1 MSAVKL
7 SRLVLMSVNF
17 LLATK
22 AGFDTR
28 LWPLMT
34 SLSEAS
40 ENLEKSSPFWEH
52 LVAPTLSMQQRQLYS
67 QQNFLP
73 VLVSKMVLLLV
84 FHISLHIERLSLLVV
99 ERKVTK
105 SLSMVHL
112 VVLVL
117 HACRLQ
123 NSWEWMF
130 MGQQVQKLV
139 YRLSKTIIAIRSTTE
154 KKVILT
160 NSRKIRTVFIGHSNS
175 DLWLVPG
182 RDSLGVK
189 NLLKT
194 NLSLI
199 L

>member
-1 MSAVKL
+1 M
-7 SRLVLMSVNF
+7 
-17 LLATK
+17 
-22 AGFDTR
+22 
-28 LWPLMT
+28 
-34 SLSEAS
+34 
-40 ENLEKSSPFWEH
+40 
-52 LVAPTLSMQQRQLYS
+52 APTLSMQLHQLYS

-84 FHISLHIERLSLLVV
+84 FHISLHIERLSLLVA

-139 YRLSKTIIAIRSTTE
+139 YRLSKTIIAIRSIIE

-160 NSRKIRTVFIGHSNS
+160 SSRKIRMVFIGHGI
-175 DLWLVPG
+175 PEF
-182 RDSLGVK
+182 
-189 NLLKT
+189 
-194 NLSLI
+194 
-199 L
+199 

>member
-1 MSAVKL
+1 M
-7 SRLVLMSVNF
+7 
-17 LLATK
+17 
-22 AGFDTR
+22 
-28 LWPLMT
+28 
-34 SLSEAS
+34 
-40 ENLEKSSPFWEH
+40 
-52 LVAPTLSMQQRQLYS
+52 APTLSMQLRQLYS

-84 FHISLHIERLSLLVV
+84 FHISLHIERLSRLVA

-160 NSRKIRTVFIGHSNS
+160 NLRKIRTVFIGHRNS
-175 DLWLVPG
+175 G
-182 RDSLGVK
+182 F
-189 NLLKT
+189 
-194 NLSLI
+194 
-199 L
+199 

>member
-1 MSAVKL
+1 MTQIWL
-7 SRLVLMSVNF
+7 E
-17 LLATK
+17 
-22 AGFDTR
+22 AG
-28 LWPLMT
+28 
-34 SLSEAS
+34 
-40 ENLEKSSPFWEH
+40 ENLEKFLPFWEH
-52 LVAPTLSMQQRQLYS
+52 LVAPTLSMQLRQLYS

-84 FHISLHIERLSLLVV
+84 FHISLHIERLSLLV
-99 ERKVTK
+99 EEKKVTK

-160 NSRKIRTVFIGHSNS
+160 NSRKIRIVFIGHTNS
-175 DLWLVPG
+175 GLWLVEW
-182 RDSLGVK
+182 
-189 NLLKT
+189 KT
-194 NLSLI
+194 IWKLI
-199 L
+199 